1 MRIADEITQQ
11 HYFEWVITESGVDDN
26 GTPYG
31 AYEGRCSC
39 GHHLAAGESFSRHV
53 ATATAL
59 LLADILDRTAATV
72 AAQQGTEPRGLFEIS
87 IDGAVVRG
95 IEIATRAIRAMV
107 EGEG

>member
-11 HYFEWVITESGVDDN
+11 HYFEWVMVKSGVDDN

-31 AYEGRCSC
+31 VNEGRCSC

-72 AAQQGTEPRGLFEIS
+72 AALS
-87 IDGAVVRG
+87 IDRGVVSG
-95 IEIATRAIRAMV
+95 IEIATRAIRATV